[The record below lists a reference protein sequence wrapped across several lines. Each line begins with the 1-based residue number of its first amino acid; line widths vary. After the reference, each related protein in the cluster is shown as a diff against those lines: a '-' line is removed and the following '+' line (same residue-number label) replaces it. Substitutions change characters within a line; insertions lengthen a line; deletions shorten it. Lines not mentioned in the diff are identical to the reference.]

1 MWSDT
6 SRFIVLEGLDGAG
19 TTTQAAQLQDYFTK
33 LNADSFLTREPTD
46 GPIGKLLREILTG
59 RLMRH
64 RLAEREMALLF
75 AADRLEHSRLVE
87 SKLLTSSHVV
97 CDRYIFSSLAYQTLD
112 PTITPKWVMEINAGF
127 ARPHLTLFLDVP
139 VDECLRRISSRNESP
154 TVYEKKDF
162 LETIDQNYKRLA
174 ASYYNANVGPI
185 VIIDGTAPP
194 EDVHAAVMQAI
205 ESHLDE
211 YPPPSR
217 DR

>member
-19 TTTQAAQLQDYFTK
+19 TTTQAARLQDHFTK
-33 LNADSFLTREPTD
+33 LNQDSFLTREPTD
-46 GPIGKLLREILTG
+46 GPIGKLIREILTG
-59 RLMRH
+59 RMMRH

-87 SKLLTSSHVV
+87 SKLLTGSHVV

-112 PTITPKWVMEINAGF
+112 PAIAPKWVMEINAGF

-139 VDECLRRISSRNESP
+139 VGECLRRISSRNESP

-162 LETIDQNYKRLA
+162 LETIDRNYKRLA
-174 ASYYNANVGPI
+174 SSYYSAHVGPI
-185 VIIDGTAPP
+185 VVVDGK
-194 EDVHAAVMQAI
+194 
-205 ESHLDE
+205 
-211 YPPPSR
+211 PPPDEVHSQIMR
-217 DR
+217 SLESYFDG

>member
-19 TTTQAAQLQDYFTK
+19 TTTQAARLQDYFTK
-33 LNADSFLTREPTD
+33 LNEDSFLTREPTD

-87 SKLLTSSHVV
+87 SKLLTGSHVV

-112 PTITPKWVMEINAGF
+112 PAITPEWVMEINAGF

-162 LETIDQNYKRLA
+162 LETIDTNYKRLA
-174 ASYYNANVGPI
+174 ASYYNTNVGPI
-185 VIIDGTAPP
+185 IVVDGTMPP
-194 EDVHAAVMQAI
+194 DEVHAEIMRSL
-205 ESHLDE
+205 ETHFDS
-211 YPPPSR
+211 
-217 DR
+217 

>member
-19 TTTQAAQLQDYFTK
+19 TTTQAAMLHDHFTK
-33 LNADSFLTREPTD
+33 LTVDSFLTREPTD
-46 GPIGKLLREILTG
+46 GPIGKLLRDVLTG
-59 RLMRH
+59 RSMRH

-87 SKLLTSSHVV
+87 SKLLTGSHVI

-112 PTITPKWVMEINAGF
+112 PAIDPKWVMEINSGF
-127 ARPHLTLFLDVP
+127 ARPHLTLFLDVG
-139 VDECLRRISSRNESP
+139 VDECLRRIAARNENR

-162 LETIDQNYKRLA
+162 LQTIGRNYKRLA
-174 ASYYNANVGPI
+174 SSYYKDHVGPI
-185 VIIDGTAPP
+185 QIIDGTPP
-194 EDVHAAVMQAI
+194 PDDVHANVMRAL
-205 ESHLDE
+205 ESHF
-211 YPPPSR
+211 

>member
-19 TTTQAAQLQDYFTK
+19 TTTQAAGLQEYFTK
-33 LNADSFLTREPTD
+33 LNEDSFLTREPTD

-75 AADRLEHSRLVE
+75 AADRLEHSRLLE
-87 SKLLTSSHVV
+87 SKLLTGSHVV

-112 PTITPKWVMEINAGF
+112 PAIAPEWVMEINAGF

-162 LETIDQNYKRLA
+162 LETIDRNYKRLA
-174 ASYYNANVGPI
+174 ASYYDANVGPI
-185 VIIDGTAPP
+185 IVVDGTTPP
-194 EDVHAAVMQAI
+194 DEVHAEIMRSL
-205 ESHLDE
+205 ETHFDS
-211 YPPPSR
+211 
-217 DR
+217 

>member
-1 MWSDT
+1 MWSDS

-19 TTTQAAQLQDYFTK
+19 TTTQAARLQDYITK
-33 LNADSFLTREPTD
+33 LNQDSFLTREPTD
-46 GPIGKLLREILTG
+46 GPIGKLVRDILTG
-59 RLMRH
+59 KLMRH

-87 SKLLTSSHVV
+87 SKLLTGSHVV

-112 PTITPKWVMEINAGF
+112 PAIAPKWVMEINAGF

-162 LETIDQNYKRLA
+162 LETIDRNYKRLA
-174 ASYYNANVGPI
+174 ASYYDEHVGPI
-185 VIIDGTAPP
+185 VVVDGTTSP
-194 EDVHAAVMQAI
+194 EDVHTAI
-205 ESHLDE
+205 MRSLESHFE
-211 YPPPSR
+211 R
-217 DR
+217 